1 MISFTQLSY
10 VVSCRLPRP
19 LESPAGS
26 VYISSMPR
34 RRDDSRQL
42 EFFVLR
48 APAASAPKIR
58 PTSEVLPAAVS
69 DALAATA
76 ALLPPDLRIGTS
88 SWSFPGWAG
97 IVYGESASKQR
108 LARNGLQAYARH
120 PLLRTVGIDRAFY
133 APVPAAELAAY
144 AGAVPDGFRF
154 LMKAHEACTLARF
167 PNHPRYG
174 DTAGRANDL
183 FLNPA
188 HAVEQ
193 VVEPFLEGLRN
204 KAGPLLFQFPPQDL
218 AAIGGPGAF
227 ADRLHRFL
235 DALPRGPLYAVELRD
250 ARLLTAAYR
259 EALAATGAC
268 HCFNVHPA
276 MPDIDVQAGRTG
288 NAFPA
293 TVIRWMLGP
302 GLEYEQARQR
312 YEPFD
317 RVVDEDTAS
326 RSRIAAH
333 CVAAAKAGRCA
344 YVIINNKA
352 EGSAPL
358 SAFTLAAAIAGM
370 LGTR

>member
-1 MISFTQLSY
+1 
-10 VVSCRLPRP
+10 
-19 LESPAGS
+19 
-26 VYISSMPR
+26 
-34 RRDDSRQL
+34 
-42 EFFVLR
+42 
-48 APAASAPKIR
+48 
-58 PTSEVLPAAVS
+58 
-69 DALAATA
+69 
-76 ALLPPDLRIGTS
+76 
-88 SWSFPGWAG
+88 
-97 IVYGESASKQR
+97 
-108 LARNGLQAYARH
+108 
-120 PLLRTVGIDRAFY
+120 
-133 APVPAAELAAY
+133 
-144 AGAVPDGFRF
+144 
-154 LMKAHEACTLARF
+154 
-167 PNHPRYG
+167 
-174 DTAGRANDL
+174 
-183 FLNPA
+183 
-188 HAVEQ
+188 
-193 VVEPFLEGLRN
+193 
-204 KAGPLLFQFPPQDL
+204 
-218 AAIGGPGAF
+218 
-227 ADRLHRFL
+227 
-235 DALPRGPLYAVELRD
+235 LYAVELRD
-250 ARLLTAAYR
+250 ARLLTTAYR